1 MSTYSVRCRVNACRH
16 RRVSTTHPDDMQAEA
31 CPSCGAKKGWR
42 IERREYNRR
51 NLCRCS
57 GPEAGQ
63 QHGKPY
69 PHRTTHPLC
78 EQHPHGPYNQAKRR
92 GLADDDIPL
101 EYLGRRMT
109 DNEPCPF

>member
-1 MSTYSVRCRVNACRH
+1 MSTYSVRCRVDACRH
-16 RRVSTTHPDDMQAEA
+16 RRVINRDPETYIRPPK
-31 CPSCGAKKGWR
+31 CPKCGSGNGWR

-57 GPEAGQ
+57 GPEMAQGRAF
-63 QHGKPY
+63 

-92 GLADDDIPL
+92 GISDADIPL
-101 EYLGRRMT
+101 EHLGRRMT
-109 DNEPCPF
+109 DKEDCPF